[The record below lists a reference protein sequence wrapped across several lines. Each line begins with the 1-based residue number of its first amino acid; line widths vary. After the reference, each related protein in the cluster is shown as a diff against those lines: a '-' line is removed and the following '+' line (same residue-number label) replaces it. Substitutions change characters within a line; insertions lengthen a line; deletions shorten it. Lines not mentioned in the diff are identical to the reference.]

1 MLNAFLYDY
10 KKTLIRNLSLQKLTH
25 FQKSVFVTVGLS
37 MVLYIAA
44 AILAWLWL
52 FIISAVLLIISL
64 IVACRKDATEK
75 KQDKDISGA
84 GASILCTQ
92 TQWFIDKRVDTVKKM
107 LGSNSTGLAP
117 LECIDLLLVEC
128 DNKLKSTRPSEL
140 IQKRIKP
147 IIIPMT
153 IIILSLIT
161 AWINIMVPE
170 MNISFEDSFSK
181 YFLSVMQVLASN
193 IILSRTLMV
202 SFVAICVYAT
212 AIYLAIVFVI
222 FPAVMSFVDREFLL
236 ASELRDVLLY
246 IKHDDSFVKQGTTCA
261 SEK

>member
-1 MLNAFLYDY
+1 M
-10 KKTLIRNLSLQKLTH
+10 QKLTH
-25 FQKSVFVTVGLS
+25 FQKSVFATVGLS
-37 MVLYIAA
+37 MVLYMAA
-44 AILAWLWL
+44 TILAWLWL
-52 FIISAVLLIISL
+52 VIISAVLLIISL

-107 LGSNSTGLAP
+107 LSSNSTGLAP

-147 IIIPMT
+147 III
-153 IIILSLIT
+153 LSLIT

-170 MNISFEDSFSK
+170 MNISFADSFSK

-236 ASELRDVLLY
+236 ASELRDVHLY
-246 IKHDDSFVKQGTTCA
+246 Q
-261 SEK
+261 

>member
-1 MLNAFLYDY
+1 M
-10 KKTLIRNLSLQKLTH
+10 QKLTH
-25 FQKSVFVTVGLS
+25 FQKSVFATVGLS
-37 MVLYIAA
+37 MVLYMAA
-44 AILAWLWL
+44 TILAWLWL
-52 FIISAVLLIISL
+52 VIISAVLLIISL

-107 LGSNSTGLAP
+107 LSSNSTGLAP

-147 IIIPMT
+147 III
-153 IIILSLIT
+153 LSLIT

-170 MNISFEDSFSK
+170 MNISFADSFSK

>member
-1 MLNAFLYDY
+1 
-10 KKTLIRNLSLQKLTH
+10 
-25 FQKSVFVTVGLS
+25 
-37 MVLYIAA
+37 MVLYMAA
-44 AILAWLWL
+44 TILAWLWL
-52 FIISAVLLIISL
+52 VIISAVLLIISL

-107 LGSNSTGLAP
+107 LSSNSTGLAP

-147 IIIPMT
+147 III
-153 IIILSLIT
+153 LSLIT

-170 MNISFEDSFSK
+170 MNISFADSFSK

-236 ASELRDVLLY
+236 ASELRDVHLY
-246 IKHDDSFVKQGTTCA
+246 Q
-261 SEK
+261 

>member
-1 MLNAFLYDY
+1 MHFSMTTKNINSQPEFAETDTFSEICVCNGWSEYGPLHSGCNTCMAVAVYYFCCFVDY
-10 KKTLIRNLSLQKLTH
+10 LAHCCVPKGRNREKTRQGYIRC
-25 FQKSVFVTVGLS
+25 
-37 MVLYIAA
+37 
-44 AILAWLWL
+44 W
-52 FIISAVLLIISL
+52 
-64 IVACRKDATEK
+64 
-75 KQDKDISGA
+75 
-84 GASILCTQ
+84 ASILCTQ

-107 LGSNSTGLAP
+107 LSSNGTGLAP

-147 IIIPMT
+147 TIIPMT